1 MHRRMP
7 AKPHLRCSR
16 RAVNRM
22 NGAQLNT
29 EFNKTKVTKY
39 LVFTFGVAYL
49 IQIGVWM
56 LYKSGNQ
63 TTGQLVM
70 AAMMFVPLLGVLA
83 AGEKLTRMGWRPEIR
98 KNIKYILPA
107 WFGPAI
113 LTAIGAALYFLVFP
127 DHFDLSGSA
136 MEQSVGSEAFAQ
148 LEAQGLSYSLLVL
161 INIVSAVTYAPLV
174 NAVVS
179 MGEEV
184 GWRGFLYPQLKARYG
199 RRKGWILGGIIW
211 GAWHWPIIWL
221 IGYEY
226 GFGYIGFPVVG
237 MLVFCIFTVA
247 IGILCDWLYERSGT
261 IWLPSL
267 IHGTF
272 NAAANIPLMV
282 CVVAGGSAR
291 LLGPAPNGLLAG
303 LPLLIVAVI
312 LYKRGR

>member
-1 MHRRMP
+1 MP

-22 NGAQLNT
+22 GIT
-29 EFNKTKVTKY
+29 EFNKTKVIKY

-63 TTGQLVM
+63 TIGQLVM
-70 AAMMFVPLLGVLA
+70 AAMMFIPLLGVLA

-127 DHFDLSGSA
+127 DYFDLSGSA

-148 LEAQGLSYSLLVL
+148 LEEQGLSYSLLVL

-184 GWRGFLYPQLKARYG
+184 GWRGFLYPQLKAKYG

-226 GFGYIGFPVVG
+226 GLDYIGFPVVG

-272 NAAANIPLMV
+272 NAAAGIPLMV

-291 LLGPAPNGLLAG
+291 LLGPAPNGMLAG
-303 LPLLIVAVI
+303 LPLLIVAAI
-312 LYKRGR
+312 LYKKGR